1 MQFVEKPNFAI
12 GFFFPRITRAKQTSS
27 HTMKI
32 KRIEHIAIA
41 VKSMAH
47 FREIFE
53 TKIGLSLEYEEY
65 LPQYNTRLAMY
76 PVGQT
81 YIELLESDGDNTET
95 ARWIAEHGEGLFH
108 ICLEVED
115 IEDALDE
122 LKQKG
127 VKLIDEQP
135 RIGHANSRIAFI
147 DPKSTGNVVIEL
159 VELASPP

>member
-1 MQFVEKPNFAI
+1 
-12 GFFFPRITRAKQTSS
+12 
-27 HTMKI
+27 MKI

-41 VKSMAH
+41 VKSMAQS
-47 FREIFE
+47 REIFE
-53 TKIGLSLEYEEY
+53 TKLGMSLEYEEY

-81 YIELLESDGDNTET
+81 YIELLESDGDNTDT

-108 ICLEVED
+108 ICLEVE
-115 IEDALDE
+115 EALDE
-122 LKQKG
+122 LKRKG

-147 DPKSTGNVVIEL
+147 DPKSTGSVLIEL
-159 VELASPP
+159 VEMANPI

>member
-1 MQFVEKPNFAI
+1 
-12 GFFFPRITRAKQTSS
+12 
-27 HTMKI
+27 MKI

-41 VKSMAH
+41 VKNITES
-47 FREIFE
+47 REIYE
-53 TKIGLSLEYEEY
+53 GKLGLKLEYEEY

-81 YIELLESDGDNTET
+81 YIELLQSDGDGTDT

-108 ICLEVED
+108 ICLEVEN
-115 IEDALDE
+115 IEGVLKE

-127 VKLIDEQP
+127 VKLIDDQP

-147 DPKSTGNVVIEL
+147 DPKSTGNVLIEL
-159 VELASPP
+159 VELASPS

>member
-1 MQFVEKPNFAI
+1 MQLDETPNFAI
-12 GFFFPRITRAKQTSS
+12 GLFFPRITRAKQTSR

-41 VKSMAH
+41 VKSMAQ

-53 TKIGLSLEYEEY
+53 AKIGLSLEYEEY

-122 LKQKG
+122 LKRKG

-159 VELASPP
+159 VELASTP